1 MADFNYRGCWVT
13 DDWPTASRVKGAIKP
28 STERYFTFYGEDG
41 CIWANT
47 QREMKERIAALF
59 EEGTNG

>member
-47 QREMKERIAALF
+47 QREMKERIAALH
-59 EEGTNG
+59 ERRAA